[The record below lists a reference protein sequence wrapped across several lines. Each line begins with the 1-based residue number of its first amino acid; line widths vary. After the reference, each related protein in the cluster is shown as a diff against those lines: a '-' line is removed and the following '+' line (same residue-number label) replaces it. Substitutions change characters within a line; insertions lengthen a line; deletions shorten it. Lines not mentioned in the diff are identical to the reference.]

1 MSAPQITQPGQWS
14 SFGEAR
20 AAMETMSLEELEEA
34 LQVRRPRLLPLAL
47 PALGVGVLLTL
58 IAFGRL
64 WLLPFGLALAM
75 YGAITGG
82 LNRTRVAQFREQC
95 YRSYVHRRADELRT
109 EDDEEPS

>member
-14 SFGEAR
+14 SFTEAR
-20 AAMETMSLEELEEA
+20 AAMETMSLEELEET

-47 PALGVGVLLTL
+47 PALGVGVLLVL

-64 WLLPFGLALAM
+64 WLLPFGLALAV

-95 YRSYVHRRADELRT
+95 YRTYVHRRADEMQT
-109 EDDEEPS
+109 EDESA